1 MGNFSYKHQKGG
13 MFEESAKRKES
24 PLNDSSNRQIQLMG
38 NFESQRRIKI
48 HKVNEDQSL
57 SEVQPISLRNIQ
69 HDEQQKHFLDP
80 KSPFSPSR
88 ASQDHGTRSMRDAT
102 SFDSPTKQKYAAVV
116 PSHLPRSQSFDL
128 ALLPSS
134 SNTVDPRNKNNMMK
148 RLKECKYG
156 LDHDILGKRIA
167 QIGEQACIEISSS
180 NNIDMLHKLLNLVF
194 AMESFVMDKKKT
206 DNITADDGSRCNYPR
221 LYKSKAKEK
230 TSKNTTPKRSIEVSI
245 SKQKRDKS
253 TDSRFKSPN
262 GKTEAQNNGKQ
273 SKFSNYNSRKSIKNK
288 NNQKIQTAYNSEN
301 RIISLNKAPTS
312 VLHSKAT
319 SQVPLLL
326 NNQDLV
332 SPNELVTPVS
342 SSIRHKA
349 SMDIADVRTPRQKQ
363 AAAAQ
368 DLSKLMQGG
377 IVQTT
382 VYPLVNGKVEG
393 LT

>member
-1 MGNFSYKHQKGG
+1 VPNVRKVRWVIRATVKYSSWVTSKAK
-13 MFEESAKRKES
+13 EESRFTKSTRTKAS
-24 PLNDSSNRQIQLMG
+24 
-38 NFESQRRIKI
+38 
-48 HKVNEDQSL
+48 
-57 SEVQPISLRNIQ
+57 
-69 HDEQQKHFLDP
+69 P
-80 KSPFSPSR
+80 KSSQSHSATSSTTSSRSTSSTQKSPYSPSR

-102 SFDSPTKQKYAAVV
+102 SFDSPTKPKYAAVV

-262 GKTEAQNNGKQ
+262 GKPEAQNNGKQ

-288 NNQKIQTAYNSEN
+288 DNQEIQTAYNSEN
-301 RIISLNKAPTS
+301 RIIKPEQGSNLSSPQQSNLTS
-312 VLHSKAT
+312 AT
-319 SQVPLLL
+319 SPQQPR
-326 NNQDLV
+326 
-332 SPNELVTPVS
+332 S
-342 SSIRHKA
+342 S
-349 SMDIADVRTPRQKQ
+349 
-363 AAAAQ
+363 
-368 DLSKLMQGG
+368 LSKRAGHTGKFLNSAQGVDG
-377 IVQTT
+377 YCRRTDSTAEASCGCAGSQQAHAGW
-382 VYPLVNGKVEG
+382 YRSDHCLPSS
-393 LT
+393 